1 MVRPNIIPRKWCIPF
16 LLYGNGKLQ
25 ILFHLKLCSPFCI
38 IYSLQTKGHFGPRT
52 LFLWGLNRVSFSWDF
67 TTSLGILWIKF
78 FSTKK
83 IFHLFFLKKCKQTAE
98 SAGFFSEMS
107 SNFAMIFSQ
116 ENIIFGTKW
125 AKIKLSTFLSQFDAV
140 LSHI

>member
-38 IYSLQTKGHFGPRT
+38 IYSLQTKGHFGPRR
-52 LFLWGLNRVSFSWDF
+52 LFLWGLNSDDFQHFCWDF

-78 FSTKK
+78 FTTKRCHQ
-83 IFHLFFLKKCKQTAE
+83 ILPWYFLKKILYLVQNELKSNYRRITKLWWNI
-98 SAGFFSEMS
+98 SLYITHSETQ
-107 SNFAMIFSQ
+107 NC
-116 ENIIFGTKW
+116 EE
-125 AKIKLSTFLSQFDAV
+125 
-140 LSHI
+140 